1 MRRIKTIFSSSRDD
15 DLRVADLRTEAVVQA
30 MVARLMMR

>member
-1 MRRIKTIFSSSRDD
+1 MRRIKTIFFRREDD
-15 DLRVADLRTEAVVQA
+15 FLTADLRTEAVVQA